1 MTMRT
6 LVKGAGIAGPT
17 IAWQLYRHNFDVIMQ
32 AGGAL
37 CRTEFATPSADG
49 FVRYD
54 NAALQ

>member
-1 MTMRT
+1 MTST

-17 IAWQLYRHNFDVIMQ
+17 IAWQLYRHGFDVTMQ

-49 FVRYD
+49 FVG
-54 NAALQ
+54 